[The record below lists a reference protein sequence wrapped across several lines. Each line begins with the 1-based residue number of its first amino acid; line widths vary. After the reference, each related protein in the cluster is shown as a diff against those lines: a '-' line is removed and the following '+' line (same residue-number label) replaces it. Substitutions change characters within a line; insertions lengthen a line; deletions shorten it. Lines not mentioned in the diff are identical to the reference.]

1 MSSEISVNLIYSEEI
16 DFLQFMTFNGTVNFN
31 SVFYLFLFYE

>member
-16 DFLQFMTFNGTVNFN
+16 DFLQFMKFNGTVNFN
-31 SVFYLFLFYE
+31 SVFFSFSFL

>member
-16 DFLQFMTFNGTVNFN
+16 DFLQFMKFNGTVNFN